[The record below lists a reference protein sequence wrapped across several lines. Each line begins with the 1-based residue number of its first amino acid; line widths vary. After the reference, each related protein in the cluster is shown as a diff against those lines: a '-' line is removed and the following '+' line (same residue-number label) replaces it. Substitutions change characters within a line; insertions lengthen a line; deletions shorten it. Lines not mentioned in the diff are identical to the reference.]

1 MEKTIAQ
8 LEEVLHAEIAAHER
22 LLAAIRRKVDA
33 CRKARRDDV
42 EAQCRLE
49 NQELQAL
56 AQCEKQRLQLVA
68 DLTRAIDPGA
78 RKPLRMGEMAAKL
91 PEPARGRLTKLRDQL
106 RASAEQVKRD
116 SGVARQAAEALMRHM
131 QGIVQ
136 AIGGAITG
144 IVTYNRRG
152 SRPPAAVAV
161 STFFATA

>member
-1 MEKTIAQ
+1 MDKTITQ

-33 CRKARRDDV
+33 CRRSRRDEV
-42 EAQCRLE
+42 ESQCRLE
-49 NQELQAL
+49 NQELQSL

-68 DLTRAIDPGA
+68 DLTRALDPGA

-91 PEPARGRLTKLRDQL
+91 PEPARGRLLALRNQL
-106 RASAEQVKRD
+106 RARAEEVKRE
-116 SGVARQAAEALMRHM
+116 SSVARQATETLMRHM
-131 QGIVQ
+131 QGIMQ

-144 IVTYNRRG
+144 IVTYNRSG

-161 STFFATA
+161 STFVATA